1 MRELEKVQN
10 DPTANAATR
19 DMVQVIRNMYKN
31 TVDKPAFDMNVK
43 DDQNYSYRTAKQFK
57 PTQALRE
64 QKESLP
70 IYTLKNDL
78 REAILDNRILVV
90 IGETGSGKTT
100 QMPQYLVEWGICKR
114 GMKVGC
120 TQPRR
125 VAAMSVAKRV
135 SEEMNVRLG

>member
-57 PTQALRE
+57 PT
-64 QKESLP
+64 
-70 IYTLKNDL
+70 
-78 REAILDNRILVV
+78 
-90 IGETGSGKTT
+90 
-100 QMPQYLVEWGICKR
+100 
-114 GMKVGC
+114 
-120 TQPRR
+120 
-125 VAAMSVAKRV
+125 
-135 SEEMNVRLG
+135 